1 MKKIIILAL
10 GAITM
15 VSCGNTYKA
24 QDAVLIDQNDSINY
38 ALGLVNGMSLY
49 MQQISKLEEKEAD
62 KAVTEF
68 MDALQRGWDGKVE
81 EYIVNEFGEEH
92 PYVFVYDGQGIDRK
106 TGTPVV
112 SVFVINV
119 HNMEEASK
127 IKGKQYK
134 PAKYSAP
141 LEGQFTREETVQT
154 LMTAA
159 IATIKGIILIDE
171 LDEEDEQ

>member
-1 MKKIIILAL
+1 M
-10 GAITM
+10 
-15 VSCGNTYKA
+15 
-24 QDAVLIDQNDSINY
+24 DNDSINRILQTGLNEIDNDL
-38 ALGLVNGMSLY
+38 ALH
-49 MQQISKLEEKEAD
+49 EEIRAVAKELANR
-62 KAVTEF
+62 VMFEG
-68 MDALQRGWDGKVE
+68 RVE
-81 EYIVNEFGEEH
+81 EYIVDEYGNEH
-92 PYVFVYDGQGIDRK
+92 PYVFVYDGQGIDKK
-106 TGTPVV
+106 TGTPIV

>member
-1 MKKIIILAL
+1 MD
-10 GAITM
+10 
-15 VSCGNTYKA
+15 NE
-24 QDAVLIDQNDSINY
+24 SINKILK
-38 ALGLVNGMSLY
+38 AGWTEIDND
-49 MQQISKLEEKEAD
+49 ISMHEEIRAVAKELANKLMFEG
-62 KAVTEF
+62 
-68 MDALQRGWDGKVE
+68 RVE

-171 LDEEDEQ
+171 LDDEGEQ

>member
-1 MKKIIILAL
+1 MD
-10 GAITM
+10 
-15 VSCGNTYKA
+15 NE
-24 QDAVLIDQNDSINY
+24 SINKILK
-38 ALGLVNGMSLY
+38 AGWTEIDND
-49 MQQISKLEEKEAD
+49 ISMHEEIRAVAKELANKL
-62 KAVTEF
+62 
-68 MDALQRGWDGKVE
+68 MWDGKVE

-92 PYVFVYDGQGIDRK
+92 PYECVYDGQGIDRK

-112 SVFVINV
+112 SIFVINV

-171 LDEEDEQ
+171 LDDEGEQ

>member
-1 MKKIIILAL
+1 MD
-10 GAITM
+10 
-15 VSCGNTYKA
+15 NE
-24 QDAVLIDQNDSINY
+24 SINKILK
-38 ALGLVNGMSLY
+38 AGWTEIDND
-49 MQQISKLEEKEAD
+49 ISMHEEIR
-62 KAVTEF
+62 AV
-68 MDALQRGWDGKVE
+68 
-81 EYIVNEFGEEH
+81 
-92 PYVFVYDGQGIDRK
+92 DRK

-171 LDEEDEQ
+171 LDDEGEQ

>member
-1 MKKIIILAL
+1 M
-10 GAITM
+10 
-15 VSCGNTYKA
+15 
-24 QDAVLIDQNDSINY
+24 DNDSINRILQTGLNEIDNDL
-38 ALGLVNGMSLY
+38 ALH
-49 MQQISKLEEKEAD
+49 EEIRAVAKELANRLMF
-62 KAVTEF
+62 E
-68 MDALQRGWDGKVE
+68 GKVE
-81 EYIVNEFGEEH
+81 EYIVDEYGNEH
-92 PYVFVYDGQGIDRK
+92 PYVFVYDGQGIDKK
-106 TGTPVV
+106 TGTPIV

-171 LDEEDEQ
+171 LDDEEEGE

>member
-1 MKKIIILAL
+1 MD
-10 GAITM
+10 
-15 VSCGNTYKA
+15 NE
-24 QDAVLIDQNDSINY
+24 SINRVLK
-38 ALGLVNGMSLY
+38 AGWTEIDND
-49 MQQISKLEEKEAD
+49 ISMHEEIRAVAKELANRLMF
-62 KAVTEF
+62 EG
-68 MDALQRGWDGKVE
+68 RVE
-81 EYIVNEFGEEH
+81 EYIVDEYNNEH
-92 PYVFVYDGQGIDRK
+92 PYVFVYDGQGIDKK
-106 TGTPVV
+106 TGTPIV

-127 IKGKQYK
+127 IRGKQYR

-171 LDEEDEQ
+171 LDDEGEQ

>member
-1 MKKIIILAL
+1 MD
-10 GAITM
+10 
-15 VSCGNTYKA
+15 NE
-24 QDAVLIDQNDSINY
+24 SINRVLK
-38 ALGLVNGMSLY
+38 AGWTEIDND
-49 MQQISKLEEKEAD
+49 ISMHEEIRAVAKELANKL
-62 KAVTEF
+62 
-68 MDALQRGWDGKVE
+68 MWDGKVE

-127 IKGKQYK
+127 IEGKQYK

-171 LDEEDEQ
+171 LDDEGEQ

>member
-1 MKKIIILAL
+1 M
-10 GAITM
+10 
-15 VSCGNTYKA
+15 
-24 QDAVLIDQNDSINY
+24 DNDSINRILQTGLNEIDNDL
-38 ALGLVNGMSLY
+38 ALH
-49 MQQISKLEEKEAD
+49 EEIRAVAKELANRLMF
-62 KAVTEF
+62 EG
-68 MDALQRGWDGKVE
+68 RVE
-81 EYIVNEFGEEH
+81 EYIVDEYNNEH
-92 PYVFVYDGQGIDRK
+92 PYVFVYDGQGIDKK
-106 TGTPVV
+106 TGTPIV

-127 IKGKQYK
+127 IEGKQYK

>member
-1 MKKIIILAL
+1 M
-10 GAITM
+10 
-15 VSCGNTYKA
+15 
-24 QDAVLIDQNDSINY
+24 DNDSINRILQAGLNEIDNDL
-38 ALGLVNGMSLY
+38 ALH
-49 MQQISKLEEKEAD
+49 EEIRAVAKELANRLMF
-62 KAVTEF
+62 E
-68 MDALQRGWDGKVE
+68 GKVE
-81 EYIVNEFGEEH
+81 EYIVDEYGNEH

-127 IKGKQYK
+127 VEGKQYR

-141 LEGQFTREETVQT
+141 LEGIFDREQTVQT

-159 IATIKGIILIDE
+159 IGTIKGIVIIDE
-171 LDEEDEQ
+171 FDDEDE